1 MGDRGRPVRCRGPL
15 GGVNGL
21 SSVTLPKVARIPHI
35 PMLEE
40 NNVRSGVFEQ
50 EDCLALRGALPDYA
64 KVPVILA

>member
-1 MGDRGRPVRCRGPL
+1 MSGSL

-21 SSVTLPKVARIPHI
+21 SSVTQPKVARIPHI

-40 NNVRSGVFEQ
+40 NNVRSGFFEY